1 MASCA
6 RRRMRWELVALF
18 FCVLAIST
26 SMSLIRSMIPMV
38 AVTASKLETLFKR
51 PASIFFI
58 GLNQFQSGARADA
71 HKFATMA
78 SPILRPLAFEDL
90 SQDTNDPVD
99 PVALGQARTIVDGIK
114 CVPTGD
120 RAEALL
126 KVARSFKDIEGTSVK
141 YTVGKDDLKSAYEG
155 LSAVERES
163 LDNIHAR

>member
-38 AVTASKLETLFKR
+38 AGYSKRLSSSRTKRIRFFK
-51 PASIFFI
+51 I
-58 GLNQFQSGARADA
+58 GLNLFRARLADE
-71 HKFATMA
+71 HTFCPMA

-141 YTVGKDDLKSAYEG
+141 YTVGKEDLKSAYEG